1 VPLVSPSSYVP
12 PRFFANA
19 HVQTIFPTLLRRVRG
34 IRYTRERIDTP
45 DGDFVDLDM
54 SKVGANK
61 AAIILHGLEGDS
73 SRAYMLGMA
82 RSLNRK
88 GWDAL
93 AFNFRGCSGET
104 NRTLRFY
111 HSGETGDL
119 QTVISHVIE
128 KGAYTRLALVGFS
141 LGGNV
146 ILKYLGERGRE
157 VSGRIWKAVV
167 FSVPCDLASCSVKLG
182 EPRNRLYM
190 KRFLRMLHAKVR
202 MKMELMPHLI
212 DDDGYDRITNFKEY
226 DDRYTAPMFGFKDAY
241 DYWDKAS
248 SKPFLRNIAVP
259 TLMVNAGDDPFLA
272 GECYPREEAKDNPAL
287 YLEIPDHGG
296 HVGFIAFNKDGEYW
310 SESRALQFLDD

>member
-1 VPLVSPSSYVP
+1 MPVVSLSSYVP

-19 HVQTIFPTLLRRVRG
+19 HVQTIYPTLLRRVRG
-34 IRYTRERIDTP
+34 IQYARERIDTP
-45 DGDFVDLDM
+45 DGDFVDLDT
-54 SKVGANK
+54 SKVGAEK

-73 SRAYMLGMA
+73 SRAYILGMA
-82 RSLNRK
+82 RALNRK

-93 AFNFRGCSGET
+93 AFNFRGCSGES

-128 KGAYTRLALVGFS
+128 KGGYTCLALVGFS

-146 ILKYLGERGRE
+146 ILKYLGERGQE
-157 VSGRIWKAVV
+157 LSGRIWKAVV

-182 EPRNRLYM
+182 EPRNRIYM
-190 KRFLRMLHAKVR
+190 KRFLRMLRAKVR
-202 MKMELMPHLI
+202 MKMELMPDLI
-212 DDDGYDRITNFKEY
+212 DDDGYDLITNFKEY

-241 DYWDKAS
+241 DYWEKAS

-259 TLMVNAGDDPFLA
+259 TLMVNAADDPFLA
-272 GECYPREEAKDNPAL
+272 KECYPVEEAQHNPAL
-287 YLEIPDHGG
+287 FLEIPKNGG
-296 HVGFIAFNKDGEYW
+296 HVGFVAFNRDWEYW
-310 SESRALQFLDD
+310 SESRALQFLEA